1 MLELETFGDV
11 TRVLMSSRRS
21 RMVGYSVSAYL
32 VRGMLVDAGF
42 PGVAGE
48 FADYLRSARPRGVLL
63 THFHEDHAGNAEL
76 VAQRGIPIAAAP
88 ATIDALRAA
97 EQIGLYRRLIWGEVV
112 PLRSPVAPLVSD
124 GLTLVH
130 TPGHSADHHV
140 VWDPESETLF
150 AGDLFLG
157 VKVRV
162 AHPAEDPRLI
172 VRSVRTAAT
181 LGPRRMF
188 DAHRGL
194 VRDPVGALNAKADWL
209 EETIAAIERRID
221 QGWPDRAIARDVLG
235 REELPHYISAG
246 GLSRINLV
254 RAIRVTERTGR
265 DERDDSGG
273 SR

>member
-1 MLELETFGDV
+1 MLEVETFGDV
-11 TRVLMSSRRS
+11 ARVLMSSRRS

-32 VRGMLVDAGF
+32 VHGMLVDAGF
-42 PGVAGE
+42 PGVARE
-48 FADYLRSARPRGVLL
+48 FGAYLHSVRPRGVLL

-76 VAQRGIPIAAAP
+76 VAARGIPIAAAP
-88 ATIDALRAA
+88 ATVAALRAA

-112 PLRSPVAPLVSD
+112 PLRSSIVPLES
-124 GLTLVH
+124 GSLTLVH
-130 TPGHSADHHV
+130 TPGHSHDHHV

-172 VRSVRTAAT
+172 VRSVRAAAA

-194 VRDPVGALNAKADWL
+194 VHDPIGALNAKADWL

-221 QGWPDRAIARDVLG
+221 QGWPDRAIARDLLG
-235 REELPHYISAG
+235 REELPHYISRG

-254 RAIRVTERTGR
+254 RAVRVKETTGR
-265 DERDDSGG
+265 DASDERGASE
-273 SR
+273 

>member
-1 MLELETFGDV
+1 MLEVERFGDV
-11 TRVLMSSRRS
+11 SRVHMSSRRS
-21 RMVGYSVSAYL
+21 RMIGYSVSAYL
-32 VRGMLVDAGF
+32 VRGVLVDAGF
-42 PGVAGE
+42 PDVARE
-48 FADYLRSARPRGVLL
+48 FADYVDAVRPRGVLL

-88 ATIDALRAA
+88 ATIDALRTA
-97 EQIGLYRRLIWGEVV
+97 EQIGLYRRLIWGDVI
-112 PLRSPVAPLVSD
+112 PLRSPVVAFD
-124 GLTLVH
+124 GGGLTLVH

-140 VWDPESETLF
+140 VWDPDSETLF

-172 VRSVRTAAT
+172 VRSVRAAAA

-194 VRDPVGALNAKADWL
+194 VRDPIGALNAKADWL
-209 EETIAAIERRID
+209 EGTITAIERRIA

-235 REELPHYISAG
+235 REELPHYISRG
-246 GLSRINLV
+246 GLSRISLV
-254 RAIRVTERTGR
+254 RAVRGK
-265 DERDDSGG
+265 G
-273 SR
+273 